1 MQAESVLNRNCRRQ
15 KSFSVPEARGIYQ
28 DMSITTMNV
37 STRYSLSEE
46 KLALFIKGNRFP
58 SEYDVHICAF
68 FGEVPLSDIM
78 RFCLKQGVGLG
89 ALKCYYENHV
99 RNRCPSKS
107 VEEMLQ
113 YAE

>member
-1 MQAESVLNRNCRRQ
+1 
-15 KSFSVPEARGIYQ
+15 
-28 DMSITTMNV
+28 MSITTMNV

-46 KLALFIKGNRFP
+46 KLALFLKGNRFP

-78 RFCLKQGVGLG
+78 GFCLKQGIDLG
-89 ALKCYYENHV
+89 ALKRYYDSHI
-99 RNRCPSKS
+99 RNRCPSKN
-107 VEEMLQ
+107 VEEMLE